1 MNTNEKQ
8 TGSALKALAWEGA
21 TKRYGTISPEVAER
35 LKLELDTFA
44 RIGAES
50 LLLILKDLVDHA
62 READIAVGPGRS
74 STPGSLVC
82 YCIGITD
89 VDPLKF
95 GLLFERFVSPDST
108 SLPQINLDF
117 GKGRRDKLFRY
128 LRTKYGDDCVA
139 LKMNIIE
146 LSVLDVIKDLDTEA
160 IPLDDPE
167 TLGIFSRGD
176 TDGVFLFEPEGLKK
190 CLRQMETLGFEA
202 LVALNALYRPGP
214 MDYIPE
220 FINLAN
226 GKVRP
231 KYVLPEE
238 QAILGVTH
246 GVLVYQEQLM
256 VLAERVA
263 GFSPAEADRL
273 RKAVCRRDRSVLED
287 LHGLFIAGG
296 IAGGHAKESLE
307 AVWNRWTERGQLAF
321 NRSHG
326 VCYTLIGYRMA
337 WMKAHRPEG
346 FGSYLRRIQE
356 DPLLVE

>member
-62 READIAVGPGRS
+62 REAGIAVGPGRS

-82 YCIGITD
+82 YCLGITD

-108 SLPQINLDF
+108 TLPQIDLDF
-117 GKGRRDKLFRY
+117 GKGCLDELIDY
-128 LRTKYGDDCVA
+128 LKARYGDDCVA

-146 LSVLDVIKDLDTEA
+146 LPVLDVIKDLDGEV

-190 CLRQMETLGFEA
+190 CLRQMETLGFED

-220 FINLAN
+220 FIDFAN
-226 GKVRP
+226 GKRRP

-238 QAILGVTH
+238 EAILGVTH

-273 RKAVCRRDRSVLED
+273 RKAVCRRDRSVLEE

-307 AVWNRWTERGQLAF
+307 AVWRRWTERGQLAF

-337 WMKAHRPEG
+337 WMKAHPN
-346 FGSYLRRIQE
+346 
-356 DPLLVE
+356 PLL

>member
-1 MNTNEKQ
+1 MNTTVNQEN
-8 TGSALKALAWEGA
+8 TTLKALALEGA
-21 TKRYGTISPEVAER
+21 RKRFGTISPEVAER

-44 RIGAES
+44 RIGAEP

-62 READIAVGPGRS
+62 REAGIAVGPGRS
-74 STPGSLVC
+74 SAPGSLVC
-82 YCIGITD
+82 YCLEITD

-95 GLLFERFVSPDST
+95 GLLFERFLSSDEIE
-108 SLPQINLDF
+108 LPRIDIDF
-117 GKGRRDKLFRY
+117 GKGCRDELIDY
-128 LRTKYGDDCVA
+128 LKARYGDDCVA

-146 LSVLDVIKDLDTEA
+146 LPVLDVIKDLDGEV

-176 TDGVFLFEPEGLKK
+176 TDGVFLFESEGLKEH
-190 CLRQMETLGFEA
+190 LRQMKTLSFEDI
-202 LVALNALYRPGP
+202 VALNVLYRPGP

-220 FINLAN
+220 FIDFAN
-226 GKVRP
+226 GKRRP
-231 KYVLPEE
+231 EYDLPEE
-238 QAILGVTH
+238 ESILGVTH
-246 GVLVYQEQLM
+246 GVLVYQELLM

-273 RKAVCRRDRSVLED
+273 RKAVCRRDRLVLEE
-287 LHGLFIAGG
+287 LHGLFITGG

-307 AVWNRWTERGQLAF
+307 AVWRRWTERGQLAF

-356 DPLLVE
+356 APLLVE

>member
-1 MNTNEKQ
+1 MNTTENQ
-8 TGSALKALAWEGA
+8 AHTTLKALALEGA
-21 TKRYGTISPEVAER
+21 RRRFGIVSPEISGR
-35 LKLELDTFA
+35 LELEADAFA

-62 READIAVGPGRS
+62 REAGIAVGPGRS

-82 YCIGITD
+82 YCLGITD

-95 GLLFERFVSPDST
+95 GLLFERFLSPDEIE
-108 SLPQINLDF
+108 LPRIDIDF
-117 GKGRRDKLFRY
+117 GKGCRNELIDY
-128 LRTKYGDDCVA
+128 LKARYGDDCEA

-146 LSVLDVIKDLDTEA
+146 LPALDVIKDLDCEA

-176 TDGVFLFEPEGLKK
+176 TDGVFLFEPEGLKEH
-190 CLRQMETLGFEA
+190 LRQMKTLSFEDI
-202 LVALNALYRPGP
+202 VSLNVLYRPGP

-220 FINLAN
+220 FIDLAN
-226 GKVRP
+226 GKRQP
-231 KYVLPEE
+231 DYDLPEE
-238 QAILGVTH
+238 EDILGITH

-273 RKAVCRRDRSVLED
+273 RKAVCRRDKSVMED
-287 LHGLFIAGG
+287 LYGVFITGG
-296 IAGGHAKESLE
+296 VARGHEKESLE

-326 VCYTLIGYRMA
+326 VCYTLIGYKMA
-337 WMKAHRPEG
+337 WMKAHRPEE
-346 FGSYLRRIQE
+346 FRLRWSTTRYISTSY
-356 DPLLVE
+356 

>member
-1 MNTNEKQ
+1 
-8 TGSALKALAWEGA
+8 
-21 TKRYGTISPEVAER
+21 
-35 LKLELDTFA
+35 
-44 RIGAES
+44 
-50 LLLILKDLVDHA
+50 
-62 READIAVGPGRS
+62 
-74 STPGSLVC
+74 
-82 YCIGITD
+82 

-95 GLLFERFVSPDST
+95 GLLFERFLSSDEIE
-108 SLPQINLDF
+108 LPRIDIDF
-117 GKGRRDKLFRY
+117 GKGCRDELIDY
-128 LRTKYGDDCVA
+128 LKARYGDDCVA

-146 LSVLDVIKDLDTEA
+146 LPVLDVIKDLDGEV

-176 TDGVFLFEPEGLKK
+176 TDGVFLFESEGLKEHLK
-190 CLRQMETLGFEA
+190 QMETLSFEDI
-202 LVALNALYRPGP
+202 VSLNVLYRPGP

-220 FINLAN
+220 FIDFAN
-226 GKVRP
+226 GKRRP
-231 KYVLPEE
+231 EYDLPEE
-238 QAILGVTH
+238 EDILGMTH

-273 RKAVCRRDRSVLED
+273 RKAVCRRDRLVLEE

-307 AVWNRWTERGQLAF
+307 AVWRRWTERGQLAF

-337 WMKAHRPEG
+337 WMKAHPN
-346 FGSYLRRIQE
+346 
-356 DPLLVE
+356 PLL